1 MNLLIAGIDP
11 GTHSAYAL
19 LDIDGKLVDLDS
31 YAGGSI
37 DRIVSSISGRGKVF
51 LIGCDVNNIP
61 GGVHKVASSIG
72 AKVIRPQYNLGA
84 YEKIKIVD
92 NFLKQQNKF
101 IKIQNKHEKD
111 ALAAALYAHRRIK
124 NLLNRIDNALNQ
136 LGLQEK
142 RTEILYNVFVE
153 DMPISRAIQL

>member
-1 MNLLIAGIDP
+1 M
-11 GTHSAYAL
+11 
-19 LDIDGKLVDLDS
+19 
-31 YAGGSI
+31 
-37 DRIVSSISGRGKVF
+37 
-51 LIGCDVNNIP
+51 
-61 GGVHKVASSIG
+61 
-72 AKVIRPQYNLGA
+72 
-84 YEKIKIVD
+84 
-92 NFLKQQNKF
+92 KQQNKF